1 MLGSITVMSDHS
13 NKQWRK
19 KVDKLTTV
27 FGTLLNHLSK
37 VFDCL
42 NPELLLVDLCI
53 SWFEWLSLKL
63 MKSYLKKRNVEQH
76 TRRRAD
82 EISFVRH
89 ADNSKPYLPGKKC
102 ELVLDINSG
111 KKTDKFVE

>member
-1 MLGSITVMSDHS
+1 
-13 NKQWRK
+13 
-19 KVDKLTTV
+19 
-27 FGTLLNHLSK
+27 
-37 VFDCL
+37 
-42 NPELLLVDLCI
+42 
-53 SWFEWLSLKL
+53 

-89 ADNSKPYLPGKKC
+89 ADDSKPYLPGKKC